1 MLGITSGSE
10 LLSNRRNRTIR
21 KKEIPCELDSV
32 QLPFNENCMKIS
44 IKKISSRFIMKLPE
58 IIRTSTFSELE
69 NSETEVSNFLKK
81 LRFNL

>member
-1 MLGITSGSE
+1 MLDITSGSE

-58 IIRTSTFSELE
+58 IIRTQLS
-69 NSETEVSNFLKK
+69 VSWRIQK
-81 LRFNL
+81 LRLAIS

>member
-58 IIRTSTFSELE
+58 IIRTQLS
-69 NSETEVSNFLKK
+69 VSWRIQK
-81 LRFNL
+81 LRLAIS